1 MKKLLTQGLIGAA
14 ALISNGAAN
23 AVVMDFE
30 SGVDYTYA
38 PFAPLLAGG
47 DALLQGNFFANTQD
61 VNGGSGLIANL
72 SNAADPGS
80 CLNGACPVNSAGQG
94 TFLSVLNDGLVH
106 FGSIDGTAVKLESL
120 VAAFIPG
127 VGVPTGSTFYLAIEG
142 DRSSA
147 PGDFS
152 SMYFPLIGGTTG
164 NAFQTID
171 VTQGG
176 YRLGGS
182 GSLSDSFTDIYV
194 YGYFCNG
201 STGDCSAFTT
211 NRAQFAL
218 DDITFNTLT
227 AVPEPSEWLLI
238 TLGLGAIGAA
248 VRRRRSI

>member
-1 MKKLLTQGLIGAA
+1 MKKFLTQVAIGAA
-14 ALISNGAAN
+14 ALLSVGGAN
-23 AVVMDFE
+23 AFVMDFD
-30 SGVDYTYA
+30 SGVDYTSA
-38 PFAPLLAGG
+38 PFAPLLASG

-61 VNGGSGLIANL
+61 VNGGTGLIANL
-72 SNAADPGS
+72 SNAADPSS
-80 CLNGACPVNSAGQG
+80 CLDSTCPVNSAGQG

-106 FGSIDGTAVKLESL
+106 FGSLDGSTVKLESL

-127 VGVPTGSTFYLAIEG
+127 SNVPTGSTFYLAIEG

-171 VTQGG
+171 VSQGG
-176 YRLGGS
+176 YRIGGS
-182 GSLSDSFTDIYV
+182 GSLSDSFADIYV

-201 STGDCSAFTT
+201 LTGSCSAFTT

-218 DDITFNTLT
+218 DDVTFNTPT
-227 AVPEPSEWLLI
+227 AVPEPSQWLLMS
-238 TLGLGAIGAA
+238 LGLGAIGAA
-248 VRRRRSI
+248 LRRRRSI